1 MQIQVVCISLVHS
14 FCVSRYKTLARAD
27 SGVFVFPYL
36 CETLIGSNR
45 VDLDVLALLDEP
57 QVGIVGLVVVHV
69 ERLQNKRHASPFRL
83 QKCQLSDIKS

>member
-1 MQIQVVCISLVHS
+1 MVRS

-27 SGVFVFPYL
+27 SGLFVFPYL
-36 CETLIGSNR
+36 CETLIGSNC

-69 ERLQNKRHASPFRL
+69 ERLEKKKRHTSPFRL
-83 QKCQLSDIKS
+83 QKCQLSDVKS

>member
-1 MQIQVVCISLVHS
+1 MCLCS
-14 FCVSRYKTLARAD
+14 A
-27 SGVFVFPYL
+27 YL

-57 QVGIVGLVVVHV
+57 QVGIVGLVVIHV
-69 ERLQNKRHASPFRL
+69 ERLQNKQHTSPFRL